1 MQLQSTAVPTLSLSL
16 AMALFLSACPT
27 GKPGDDTGG
36 ASNCL
41 PFAPS
46 NLPVDIACEATE
58 DLVISSENCSG
69 FTDLCFD
76 TDDGKVSY
84 PVGGRYC
91 VPCDDM
97 EFGFQVVEQSDLT
110 EIAVF
115 TARSIRVDPTI
126 RVYVNGQRPLALVA
140 NESIELLGSLTA
152 IPEDIDSSR
161 SHGGGFSG
169 PENSYPIAGD
179 GPGGGGAGNE
189 SGIGG
194 GGGGYC
200 GAGGAGGNTNGSTG
214 LGGVANGSSAIVPLR
229 GGSSGATQWGISTN
243 GGGGGGAIQLV
254 AGQSIQLTDLG
265 SIHVGGGGGARWAGG
280 GGAGGAILLEAQTVS
295 MAGNLAANGGG
306 GGGGGLGAWHGET
319 AQGNSIAA
327 AGGIADEDDGCCVGG
342 SGSAGSTTEG
352 SSGESGENDSG
363 GGGGA
368 GWIRI
373 NTTKGEAVITGTL
386 SPEAGDCA
394 SEGVVSPLEE

>member
-1 MQLQSTAVPTLSLSL
+1 MRKIESWLWIPLLSTLG
-16 AMALFLSACPT
+16 ACSG
-27 GKPGDDTGG
+27 GKDADDTGG

-46 NLPVDIACEATE
+46 NLPEDIGCDSTE
-58 DLVISSENCSG
+58 ELVLSSENCSG
-69 FTDLCFD
+69 YVDLCFH
-76 TDDGKVSY
+76 TDKGIVGYAVS
-84 PVGGRYC
+84 GDRCLGTC
-91 VPCDDM
+91 ADM

-115 TARSIRVDPTI
+115 TARSIRIDPTI
-126 RVYVNGQRPLALVA
+126 RVYVSGQRPLALVA
-140 NESIELLGSLTA
+140 QETIEVLGSLNA
-152 IPEDIDSSR
+152 IPEDLYMNQ

-169 PENSYPIAGD
+169 PSDTTNLDGD

-189 SGIGG
+189 EGIGG

-200 GAGGAGGNTNGSTG
+200 GTGGAGGNADDSTG
-214 LGGVANGSSAIVPLR
+214 LGGVSNGNSSVVPLR
-229 GGSSGATQWGISTN
+229 GGSSGATQGHGQ

-265 SIHVGGGGGARWAGG
+265 SMHVGGGGGERWAGG
-280 GGAGGAILLEAQTVS
+280 GGAGGAILLEAETVT
-295 MAGNLAANGGG
+295 MAGILAANGGG
-306 GGGGGLGAWHGET
+306 GAGGGTDAWHGEA

-327 AGGIADEDDGCCVGG
+327 AGGVGDEDDGCCAGG
-342 SGSAGSTTEG
+342 SGSAGSTTTG
-352 SSGESGENDSG
+352 SDGESGGGESG

-373 NTTKGEAVITGTL
+373 NTTSGAADITGTL
-386 SPEAGDCA
+386 SPEPGDCV
-394 SEGVVSPLEE
+394 SEGSVTPQ